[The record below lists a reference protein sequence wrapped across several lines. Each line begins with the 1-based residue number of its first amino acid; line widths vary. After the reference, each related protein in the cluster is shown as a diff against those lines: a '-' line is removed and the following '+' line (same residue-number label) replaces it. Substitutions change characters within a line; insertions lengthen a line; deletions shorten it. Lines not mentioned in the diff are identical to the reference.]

1 MVTSGPGLT
10 NLITPMLDAQNDSCA
25 MVVISGNVPLKFM
38 GTQAFQECPSLG
50 ITKPFTKWSKL
61 VECVDDLPYILDKAF
76 YIAQNGKKGCV
87 HIDLPKCVS
96 ADILK
101 QVNIKLFNKNNF
113 KSKKFFP
120 NTNLLEISNL
130 INKAEKP
137 ILILG
142 QGCKNDSRLIRQF
155 VKLANIPVTST
166 LHGVG
171 IYPETCDLSLKFLG
185 MHGNAAANIAVQNAD
200 LIVNIGSRFDDRTT
214 GNINNYAPEAKK
226 AFKKGKGGIIHIN
239 IDESEIHKNIKSHFN
254 LVTDSEKFLTNIMAL
269 IKYNKRES
277 WLNKINELK
286 TQHKFK
292 FVNPKNNLLNT
303 QMVINEINKNLPKK
317 HWIITTG
324 VGNHQMWTSQFI
336 DWINPKTF
344 ITSGSLGV
352 MGSAIGYSI
361 GSQIAN
367 PNSLIIQIDGDG
379 SFNQTLSELR
389 TINKYNYPIKI
400 AIMNDSQ
407 MSMVKTWEK
416 LFFDERYVA
425 TDLNEN
431 PDYVKLAESFGI
443 KGISC
448 ENVHN
453 LKKTIKYFLNYDGPI
468 VCNFKTQSEMCFP
481 LVAPGAALDDM
492 ILDSNQNIIVNKS
505 EVPS

>member
-1 MVTSGPGLT
+1 
-10 NLITPMLDAQNDSCA
+10 
-25 MVVISGNVPLKFM
+25 
-38 GTQAFQECPSLG
+38 
-50 ITKPFTKWSKL
+50 
-61 VECVDDLPYILDKAF
+61 
-76 YIAQNGKKGCV
+76 
-87 HIDLPKCVS
+87 
-96 ADILK
+96 
-101 QVNIKLFNKNNF
+101 
-113 KSKKFFP
+113 
-120 NTNLLEISNL
+120 
-130 INKAEKP
+130 
-137 ILILG
+137 
-142 QGCKNDSRLIRQF
+142 
-155 VKLANIPVTST
+155 
-166 LHGVG
+166 
-171 IYPETCDLSLKFLG
+171 
-185 MHGNAAANIAVQNAD
+185 
-200 LIVNIGSRFDDRTT
+200 
-214 GNINNYAPEAKK
+214 
-226 AFKKGKGGIIHIN
+226 
-239 IDESEIHKNIKSHFN
+239 
-254 LVTDSEKFLTNIMAL
+254 MAL